1 MEQTHALDIAAE
13 NQSTLETLT
22 RAIRLSE
29 GQFSLILARCN
40 YGQLREKIA
49 EFLRDESA
57 LEIEELHLPANA
69 KMLYTPIKNSLGEK
83 MPEAL
88 MVFGLEGIKAL
99 DELLISTN
107 LVRNEFPQ
115 NFPFPLVLWVNDDVL
130 QKLIR
135 LAPDFETYGTAFEF
149 YLSTEELIDFIRQS
163 TERVFSGVL
172 DAGAEQFLR
181 NSTILGVPCA
191 SELEFAGKDLQNR
204 GVKLDAV
211 LEASLL
217 FLLGRKSYILQEIE
231 AAKKHY
237 SQSLKLWKEAANQE
251 VEQSGVAGSLSL
263 KLRLI
268 LERQGI
274 VLFHTGLCYRR
285 LAEKNRAK
293 SREYLEQ
300 ARSYLQQCLDI
311 FEQAER
317 QDLVG
322 KFITQQGEILQHL
335 QAWQDLE
342 KLAIKAEAIH
352 EEYRQLFGLAQD
364 YGFLAAVAL
373 HHKQWKKARSKAS
386 QALSILA
393 EITTTTTPSALQPQ
407 QRGLYLLLKG
417 KAEHQLGEN
426 WQAIDHLQKAR
437 LETDPQYDPQLYLE
451 ILQELHDVY
460 FALGHYQAAFERK
473 QESRTIEAQ
482 YGLQAF
488 MGAGRLE
495 PHRQVI
501 DPALELATETSS
513 VGRSANFASPQ
524 AIEITAT
531 GRAEDLNSLLN
542 RCLIPKDKLIVIH
555 GQSGVGKSS
564 LVMAG
569 LVPALKQKTA
579 GVRELLPVVVQ
590 VYTDFFGEIYR
601 ALSAELKAKGNNY
614 IEPAT
619 AAGEAS
625 AETIVAQLK
634 KNTDRNLQTI
644 LIFDQFEEF
653 FFVWKERAKK
663 KQFFEFLKA
672 CLDEPFVKVI
682 LSLREDYLHL
692 LLEATRF
699 TYLDAIN
706 NDILRQ
712 DILFYL
718 GNFSREDT
726 YKIIKS
732 LTKRAQFELEDS
744 LVSELVRDLAG
755 NAQEVRPIELQVVG
769 AQLQAENI
777 ITLAEYQQK
786 GPKEKLVE
794 RFLEQVIHDCGPEN
808 ERAARLVL
816 YFLTDENDTRP
827 LKTRAE
833 LAADLARYQEDDK
846 LELVLDIL
854 VKSGLVFRI
863 KEMPA
868 ELFQLVHDYLVTF
881 IRQQQEITPLE
892 AEKLRRENLEL
903 RQKQELSE
911 KLRKAEEKEK
921 NMKSRLN
928 NFYLGALVVAS
939 FALAGIGGLAWQARS
954 ARQQAEIAEIN
965 ARNSESKALRVSNDQ
980 LGALIASVKAG
991 NKLQNTDAKNNPQ
1004 IKMQTEEKL
1013 QQAIS
1018 SVQERNRLEGHTGS
1032 VLDLSFSANGK
1043 TLATASADKTIKLW
1057 TQDGKELQR
1066 LSSDKT
1072 ITRVS
1077 FSPLGTAVATAEAD
1091 IIKLWKYNEKDA
1103 KILSEE
1109 PAKVLKGHEDFV
1121 TRVSWNNN
1129 GQLIASASAD
1139 YTIKLW
1145 RKDGQEIRTIK
1156 GHRDWVL
1163 DVAFSEDGKKLASAS
1178 LDGTVKIW
1186 NLAGTELA
1194 TLKAPEGAGFTSVT
1208 FSRDGTFVAAA
1219 ATTDKVAEEPPQTTA
1234 NQAIMLWKLDKTGK
1248 KPPVLVKTLQQND
1261 KILALTFS
1269 PTEPIL
1275 ASAGEDGTVKLWNR
1289 NGQLLETLEGH
1300 GDRIWGVRFSPDG
1313 KSLATASED
1322 KSVKIWALDG
1332 VMTDI
1337 FTGHTNRVSSVSFSP
1352 DGKTIISAS
1361 ADKNVK
1367 LWDRAGRVIK
1377 TLTGHNDWVSSVS
1390 WSHDGE
1396 RLISAGGGSEDKTI
1410 ILWNSQ
1416 GKRLA
1421 ILKGHKNWVTSLSW
1435 SPDDQM
1441 IASGSNDKTIKFWS
1455 RGGRLLKTLTGH
1467 KDRITAVA
1475 FSPDGKILAS
1485 ASYDKTIKL
1494 WSRDGR
1500 LIKTLAGHTEAV
1512 NSISWS
1518 PDGKKIASGSDDKT
1532 IKVWNWAENKVTNLL
1547 SETGHTA
1554 RINSVNFS
1562 PDGKL
1567 LASASDDNT
1576 IKLWRVSDGQQLQTF
1591 LGHNDRVTSVS
1602 FSPDSKWLASGGADN
1617 KVIIWRLELEL
1628 NRLLGLSCNWLKDYL
1643 INNPT
1648 VKDDRHICTQDTGE
1662 I

>member
-1 MEQTHALDIAAE
+1 MQQTHGPDIAAE
-13 NQSTLETLT
+13 NQSALQTLT

-40 YGQLREKIA
+40 YGQVRQKIA
-49 EFLRDESA
+49 EKLRLESQ
-57 LEIEELHLPANA
+57 LEIEELQLPANA
-69 KMLYTPIKNSLGEK
+69 KMLYTPIKNALENK
-83 MPEAL
+83 TPEAL
-88 MVFGLEGIKAL
+88 IVFGLEGVTAL

-115 NFPFPLVLWVNDDVL
+115 NFPFTLVLWVNDDVL

-135 LAPDFETYGTAFEF
+135 LAPDFETYGSAFEF
-149 YLSTEELIDFIRQS
+149 SLTTEELIDFIRQS

-181 NSTILGVPCA
+181 NSTILGVPCD
-191 SELEFAGKDLQNR
+191 SELEFAGKDLQSR

-217 FLLGRKSYILQEIE
+217 FLLGRKSYILQQIE
-231 AAKKHY
+231 TAKQQY
-237 SQSLKLWKEAANQE
+237 LQSLKLWQQAANQE
-251 VEQSGVAGSLSL
+251 VRESGAAGSFSL

-285 LAEKNRAK
+285 LAEKNRSK
-293 SREYLEQ
+293 SRECLEQ

-317 QDLVG
+317 PDLVG

-335 QAWQDLE
+335 QAWRDLE
-342 KLAIKAEAIH
+342 TLAIKAQNIH
-352 EEYRQLFGLAQD
+352 EVHGQLFGLAQD
-364 YGFLAAVAL
+364 YGFLSAIAL
-373 HHKQWKKARSKAS
+373 QEEEWKKAEVKATK
-386 QALSILA
+386 ALSILA
-393 EITTTTTPSALQPQ
+393 KISPTHTASALLPQ
-407 QRGLYLLLKG
+407 QRGLYLLLKA
-417 KAEHQLGEN
+417 KAQHKLGEN
-426 WQAIDHLQKAR
+426 WQAIDNLEKAHQ
-437 LETDPQYDPQLYLE
+437 ETDPQYDPRLYLE
-451 ILQELHDVY
+451 ILQELDDVY
-460 FALGHYQAAFERK
+460 FALGHYQAAFDRK
-473 QESRTIEAQ
+473 QESRKIEAQ
-482 YGLQAF
+482 YGLRAF

-501 DPALELATETSS
+501 DPALELVKESS
-513 VGRSANFASPQ
+513 NVTNSGNSLSQQ

-531 GRAEDLNSLLN
+531 GRVEDLNKLLN
-542 RCLIPKDKLIVIH
+542 RCLTPKDKLIVIY

-569 LVPALKQKTA
+569 LVPALQQKNA
-579 GVRELLPVVVQ
+579 GIREVLPVVVQ

-601 ALSAELKAKGNNY
+601 RLTAELKARRNDQ
-614 IEPAT
+614 IEPEAVGEISG
-619 AAGEAS
+619 AA
-625 AETIVAQLK
+625 IIAQLK
-634 KNTDRNLQTI
+634 KNTDNNLLTV

-653 FFVWKERAKK
+653 FFVWKDRYK
-663 KQFFEFLKA
+663 KQVFFEFLKN
-672 CLDEPFVKVI
+672 CLNEPFVKVI
-682 LSLREDYLHL
+682 FSFREDYLYL
-692 LLEATRF
+692 LLEATRQ
-699 TYLDAIN
+699 TSLDAIN
-706 NDILRQ
+706 NDILSK

-718 GNFSREDT
+718 GNFSPENT
-726 YKIIKS
+726 CKIIQS
-732 LTKRAQFELEDS
+732 LTKRAQFELEDT

-777 ITLAEYQQK
+777 TTLAQYQQK

-794 RFLEQVIHDCGPEN
+794 RFLEQVIRDCGPEN
-808 ERAARLVL
+808 ERAARLML

-903 RQKQELSE
+903 RQQQELSE

-928 NFYLGALVVAS
+928 KVYLGALILAF
-939 FALAGIGGLAWQARS
+939 FAMAGIGSLAWQARS
-954 ARQQAEIAEIN
+954 ARQQAEIAEIK

-991 NKLQNTDAKNNPQ
+991 NKLQNTDAKNNLD
-1004 IKMQTEEKL
+1004 IRIQTEEKL

-1018 SVQERNRLEGHTGS
+1018 SVQERNRLEGHMGS
-1032 VLDLSFSANGK
+1032 VLDVSFSPNGK
-1043 TLATASADKTIKLW
+1043 TVASASADKTVKLW
-1057 TQDGKELQR
+1057 TEDGKVLQR
-1066 LSSDKT
+1066 LNSDKA

-1077 FSPLGTAVATAEAD
+1077 FSPLGTAIATAED
-1091 IIKLWKYNEKDA
+1091 TIIKLWKYNEKDA

-1109 PAKVLKGHEDFV
+1109 PHKVLKGHEDFV
-1121 TRVSWNNN
+1121 TRVSWLNN

-1145 RKDGQEIRTIK
+1145 SKEGREIRTIE
-1156 GHRDWVL
+1156 GHKDWVL
-1163 DVAFSEDGKKLASAS
+1163 DVVFSEDRKKLASAS

-1208 FSRDGTFVAAA
+1208 FSPDGTFLAAA
-1219 ATTDKVAEEPPQTTA
+1219 ATTDKVAEAPPQTTA
-1234 NQAIMLWKLDKTGK
+1234 KQAIMLWKLDKTGK
-1248 KPPVLVKTLQQND
+1248 KPPVLVKTLQQSD
-1261 KILALTFS
+1261 KVLALSFS
-1269 PTEPIL
+1269 PNQPIL
-1275 ASAGEDGTVKLWNR
+1275 ASASEDGTVKLWDR
-1289 NGQLLETLEGH
+1289 DGQLMETLEGH
-1300 GDRIWGVRFSPDG
+1300 TDRIWGVRFSPDG
-1313 KSLATASED
+1313 QTLATASED
-1322 KSVKIWALDG
+1322 KTVKIWALDG
-1332 VMTDI
+1332 AMTDI
-1337 FTGHTNRVSSVSFSP
+1337 FTSHTNRVSSVSFSP
-1352 DGKTIISAS
+1352 DGNTVISAS
-1361 ADKNVK
+1361 ADKTVK
-1367 LWDRAGRVIK
+1367 LWNRAGRVIK

-1396 RLISAGGGSEDKTI
+1396 RLASAGAGAEDQTI

-1455 RGGRLLKTLTGH
+1455 RGGRLLKTLRGH

-1485 ASYDKTIKL
+1485 ASYDKTIRL
-1494 WSRDGR
+1494 WSRDGG
-1500 LIKTLAGHTEAV
+1500 LLKTLAGHTEAV

-1518 PDGKKIASGSDDKT
+1518 PDGKMIASGSDDKT
-1532 IKVWNWAENKVTNLL
+1532 IKIWNWAENRVTNLV
-1547 SETGHTA
+1547 SEMSHTA

-1562 PDGKL
+1562 PDGKF

-1576 IKLWRVSDGQQLQTF
+1576 IKIWRVSDKRQLQTF
-1591 LGHNDRVTSVS
+1591 LGHNDRVTSIS
-1602 FSPDSKWLASGGADN
+1602 FSPDSKWLASGGADS
-1617 KVIIWRLELEL
+1617 KVIIWRLELEI

-1648 VKDDRHICTQDTGE
+1648 VRDDRQICDQVPSE
-1662 I
+1662 R